1 MQAIYRCG
9 PGQILG
15 WKFITISCKIGNIR
29 DKRESLEMKKWLFL
43 FEKILYSPGVSMI
56 RDSSLLGEFPAQF

>member
-43 FEKILYSPGVSMI
+43 LEKN
-56 RDSSLLGEFPAQF
+56 SLFAGCVNDT